1 MKPVEQR
8 PPSLLPLKP
17 IAILLSLFA
26 LPSFAADQPV
36 ETDPRLPSGGED
48 KFHWSA
54 TAYKIIAD
62 QCVESVSKAL
72 SAVK

>member
-1 MKPVEQR
+1 LSSG
-8 PPSLLPLKP
+8 PSLLPLKP
-17 IAILLSLFA
+17 IAILLSL
-26 LPSFAADQPV
+26 FAADQPV